1 MKALSISVVKSTTKT
16 NINHNNRTLTKNE
29 MRSNTHIDT
38 ERSDSNIYLVQED
51 IKKIYDEE
59 FSEAL
64 KNYNNKQKRNDRKI
78 DNYYEHISNSKKTA
92 VQQEMIFQIGTAEDF
107 ENENL
112 REIAVGILKETFDTF
127 KDQNPQLKIFNAVI
141 HNDEATPH
149 LHVNF
154 VPVATGY
161 KRGLEKQVA
170 FDKAIL
176 QQDSELNKTRPFEDW
191 REQQV
196 SNIEKIM
203 SEYSLER
210 NLVGT
215 NKISD
220 VNHFKAI
227 KETERQLKSLNQ
239 ELQTKE
245 SEIEELKETI
255 KTNERLKGQNQ
266 AILDKRTQG
275 KEKALK
281 ELKTLEKGVKSN
293 IFNKEM
299 VQIPKKDYE
308 DLKKEYLRYSM
319 VNKDLQE
326 QVTKYKKDNYDLFNE
341 NKDLIRENKTIG
353 DELYEYRKDN
363 RVFNKIFE
371 IAKPTLIK
379 YHDQIQKSLD
389 AFPITEDIKFYFKGF
404 VASTLNDGD
413 FKYANKVGLF
423 ANHNSFKTAL
433 EEFSIGES
441 VLEHQELKEQE
452 IEKQRSF
459 GLSR

>member
-29 MRSNTHIDT
+29 MRANTHIDT
-38 ERSDSNIYLVQED
+38 KRSDSNIYLVQED

-64 KNYNNKQKRNDRKI
+64 ENYNDKQKRNDRKI
-78 DNYYEHISNSKKTA
+78 NNYYEHISNSKKTA

-112 REIAVGILKETFDTF
+112 REVAVGILKETFDTF

-245 SEIEELKETI
+245 TEVKETI
-255 KTNERLKGQNQ
+255 KTNDRLKEQNQ

-281 ELKTLEKGVKSN
+281 ELKTLEKGVKPK

-299 VQIPKKDYE
+299 VQIPKNDYE
-308 DLKKEYLRYSM
+308 DLKKEYLRYSV
-319 VNKDLQE
+319 VNKVLKE
-326 QVTKYKKDNYDLFNE
+326 QNNKYRQDNSKLFNE
-341 NKDLIRENKTIG
+341 NKELIKKNSLMVNKLHDYQEDEHLSNQLFDLI
-353 DELYEYRKDN
+353 
-363 RVFNKIFE
+363 
-371 IAKPTLIK
+371 KPTLIK
-379 YHDQIQKSLD
+379 YHDQIQKSLNI
-389 AFPITEDIKFYFKGF
+389 FPISNDLKNYFKGF
-404 VASTLNDGD
+404 VGSTLNDRNL
-413 FKYANKVGLF
+413 KYSKEVALF
-423 ANHNSFKTAL
+423 SNHNSYEQAL
-433 EEFSIGES
+433 DEFSIGS
-441 VLEHQELKEQE
+441 TVLEHQELQDQK
-452 IEKQRSF
+452 IEKQRSYGF
-459 GLSR
+459 SR